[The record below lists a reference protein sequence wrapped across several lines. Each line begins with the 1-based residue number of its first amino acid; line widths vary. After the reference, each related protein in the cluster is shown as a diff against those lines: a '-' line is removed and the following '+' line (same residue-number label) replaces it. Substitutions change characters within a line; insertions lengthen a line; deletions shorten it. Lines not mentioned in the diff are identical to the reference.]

1 MCLDQ
6 QWGCGQQPIR
16 PEVVMDDFVAESFG
30 LVTYK
35 PARFDLVTMRL
46 VVACFQT
53 GTLSSA
59 AKKFNL
65 VPGAASRRIR
75 NLEQA
80 LGCQLFNRNAKGM
93 MPTLA
98 GKTLLPHV
106 LALVKRMVCL
116 VGELTEMINH

>member
-1 MCLDQ
+1 
-6 QWGCGQQPIR
+6 
-16 PEVVMDDFVAESFG
+16 MDEFVAESFG
-30 LVTYK
+30 LVTYN
-35 PARFDLVTMRL
+35 PASFDLVTMHL

-53 GTLSSA
+53 GTLCSA

-93 MPTLA
+93 MPTLT
-98 GKTLLPHV
+98 GKTLLPHA

-116 VGELTEMINH
+116 VGELTEMRNH

>member
-1 MCLDQ
+1 MEELA
-6 QWGCGQQPIR
+6 G
-16 PEVVMDDFVAESFG
+16 ESFG
-30 LVTYK
+30 AITYN
-35 PARFDLVTMRL
+35 PARFDLVTMNL
-46 VVACFQT
+46 VVACFRT
-53 GTLSSA
+53 GTLSFA

-65 VPGAASRRIR
+65 VPGAARRRIR

-93 MPTLA
+93 MPTLV

-116 VGELTEMINH
+116 VGELTEMRNH